1 MPVLSDCLC
10 LGLICQAGS
19 CDKSAERRGAETELE
34 TNLISDYVSSI
45 GGSVPGIPGE
55 DYPVL
60 AAPPDTAFTCEGKVN
75 GGYYAD
81 AEARCQGVLSV
92 ISCQAHSSLI
102 SVAAFHICAGEGDL
116 VKFSFLCPNGTLF
129 NQQYFVCDWWFNV
142 DCAATEQFYSLNDE
156 LDTARQSSSLSAQG
170 EYDTEAQV
178 GINKNV

>member
-60 AAPPDTAFTCEGKVN
+60 SAPPDTAFTCEGKVN

-81 AEARCQGVLSV
+81 AEARCQGVQSV
-92 ISCQAHSSLI
+92 IS
-102 SVAAFHICAGEGDL
+102 
-116 VKFSFLCPNGTLF
+116 
-129 NQQYFVCDWWFNV
+129 
-142 DCAATEQFYSLNDE
+142 
-156 LDTARQSSSLSAQG
+156 
-170 EYDTEAQV
+170 
-178 GINKNV
+178 